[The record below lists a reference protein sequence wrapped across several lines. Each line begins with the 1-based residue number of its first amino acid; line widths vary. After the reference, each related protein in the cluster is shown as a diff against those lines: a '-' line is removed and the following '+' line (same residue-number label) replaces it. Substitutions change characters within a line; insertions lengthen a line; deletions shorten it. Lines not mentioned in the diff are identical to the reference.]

1 MALLFDVVDFQSRSS
16 IGVSIYLQTRNRVTF
31 LLIEWVRKDI
41 YVNEHERL
49 SKITRRQK
57 IK

>member
-49 SKITRRQK
+49 QNYT
-57 IK
+57 